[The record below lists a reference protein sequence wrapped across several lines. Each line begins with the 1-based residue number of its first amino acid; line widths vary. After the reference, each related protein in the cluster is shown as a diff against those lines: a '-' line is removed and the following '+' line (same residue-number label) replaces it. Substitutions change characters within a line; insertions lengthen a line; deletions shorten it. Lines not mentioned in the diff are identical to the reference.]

1 MKTRFKNKSENTELK
16 IAWTPL
22 IDMVFILLLFFAVT
36 TTWAS
41 KEAGM
46 NMELPN
52 AGSGTQQN
60 NSQIIYVDELGR
72 IYINNQDT
80 PLSISDFLNELNR
93 FEKDQP
99 WEIRANKNVPYEKV
113 IIVLDNLRKE
123 KYMNVILA
131 VEPNRN

>member
-1 MKTRFKNKSENTELK
+1 LKTRFKNKSENTELK

-60 NSQIIYVDELGR
+60 NNQIIYVDELGR

-80 PLSISDFLNELNR
+80 PLSIADFLNELNR

-99 WEIRANKNVPYEKV
+99 WEIRASKNVPYEKV

>member
-1 MKTRFKNKSENTELK
+1 LKTRFKNKSENTELK

-60 NSQIIYVDELGR
+60 NNQIIYVDELGR

>member
-1 MKTRFKNKSENTELK
+1 LKTRFKNKSENTELK

-60 NSQIIYVDELGR
+60 NNQIIYVDELGR

-80 PLSISDFLNELNR
+80 PLSIADFLNELNR

-99 WEIRANKNVPYEKV
+99 WEIRANKDVPYEKV

>member
-1 MKTRFKNKSENTELK
+1 LKNRFKNKSDNTELK

-60 NSQIIYVDELGR
+60 NTQIIYIDDLGR
-72 IYINNQDT
+72 IYINEQET
-80 PLSISDFLNELNR
+80 PLSIADFLNELNR

-99 WEIRANKNVPYEKV
+99 WEIRADKKVSYEKV
-113 IIVLDNLRKE
+113 VQVLDHLRKE

>member
-1 MKTRFKNKSENTELK
+1 
-16 IAWTPL
+16 
-22 IDMVFILLLFFAVT
+22 
-36 TTWAS
+36 
-41 KEAGM
+41 M

-60 NSQIIYVDELGR
+60 NNQIIYVDELGR

-80 PLSISDFLNELNR
+80 PLSIADFLNELNR

-99 WEIRANKNVPYEKV
+99 WEIRANKDVPYEKV

-131 VEPNRN
+131 VEPNRNWKK

>member
-1 MKTRFKNKSENTELK
+1 LKTRFKNKSENTELK

>member
-60 NSQIIYVDELGR
+60 NNQIIYVDELGR

>member
-1 MKTRFKNKSENTELK
+1 MKTRFKNTSENTELK

-60 NSQIIYVDELGR
+60 NNQIIYVDELGR

>member
-60 NSQIIYVDELGR
+60 NNQIIYVDELGR

-93 FEKDQP
+93 FEKDPP

>member
-60 NSQIIYVDELGR
+60 NNQIIYVDELGR

-93 FEKDQP
+93 FEKNQP